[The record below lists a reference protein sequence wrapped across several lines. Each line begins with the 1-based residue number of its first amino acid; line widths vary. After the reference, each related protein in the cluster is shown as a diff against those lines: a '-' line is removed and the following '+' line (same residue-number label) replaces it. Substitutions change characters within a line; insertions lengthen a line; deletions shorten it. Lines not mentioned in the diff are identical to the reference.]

1 MTAAEYC
8 QRYNGNRQAG
18 LPKMLFFVNINV
30 AKLIRKLP
38 FRPENS
44 LFFYHEAHE
53 GTRRFNK
60 NNFSSWFNF
69 FYLSLKDV
77 GEQVV
82 AIGVRK
88 N

>member
-18 LPKMLFFVNINV
+18 LPRMLFFVNINV

-44 LFFYHEAHE
+44 LFFYHEAHGGHE
-53 GTRRFNK
+53 EKRLKKFILAQIRGVAEERIVKIK
-60 NNFSSWFNF
+60 NIK
-69 FYLSLKDV
+69 L
-77 GEQVV
+77 Q
-82 AIGVRK
+82 I
-88 N
+88 